1 MGSVFTDTSGWSRF
15 WLETQLKYLKATTLV
30 EFDHISILQEGDA
43 DSFSTESEVSLSSL
57 RGSGSVAHMHG
68 LKQLKSQFLR
78 RQEKYDNFL
87 FLDMDAFPI
96 RRNWLSLLNDRLAGR
111 WDMATILRPENLEQR
126 LHSSVIFCRIKA
138 LEKLDWEIGE
148 VGKDLAG
155 GTENDLKIL
164 HYQDELRDRV
174 FPLLKSNKHL
184 VHPLL
189 CSVYWDMFYHHS
201 CGSGRKFKMRS
212 SSYWGHMMP
221 KELTPPAA
229 FFKEIKADTN
239 GFIKKLT
246 GWHEHI
252 DV

>member
-15 WLETQLKYLKATTLV
+15 WLKTQLKYLKATTLV
-30 EFDHISILQEGDA
+30 EFDHISILQKGDA
-43 DSFSTESEVSLSSL
+43 ASFSTESEVFLSSL
-57 RGSGSVAHMHG
+57 RGSGSIAHMHG
-68 LKQLKSQFLR
+68 LKQLKGQFLR

-96 RRNWLSLLNDRLAGR
+96 RRNWLSLLSDRLAGR

-126 LHSSVIFCRIKA
+126 FHSSVIFCRLKA
-138 LEKLDWEIGE
+138 LEKLDWETGE

-155 GTENDLKIL
+155 GIENDLKIL

-201 CGSGRKFKMRS
+201 CGSARKFKMRS

-221 KELTPPAA
+221 KETPPAA